1 MARFKHGRFWVTGS
15 DATFHVSTNSGIG
28 CECEPA
34 IGFEPLL
41 EHGRA
46 NGGFQN
52 WHRSGKI
59 SPSEPL
65 SIWTADPVK
74 LA

>member
-1 MARFKHGRFWVTGS
+1 MACFKHGRFWVNGS
-15 DATFHVSTNSGIG
+15 DATFRVFTNSGIG

-34 IGFEPLL
+34 IGFELLL
-41 EHGRA
+41 EHRCS

-59 SPSEPL
+59 APSEPL
-65 SIWTADPVK
+65 SIWTADAVK